1 MTENLPGAFVERMQ
15 ELLGEEAGLFL
26 ASYEDPPVRGLRL
39 NGLKGSL
46 QKLEETCREQFH
58 LEKVPWAEEGFY
70 IAGGEESG
78 EEEQN
83 REEEQSRE
91 KEQNGE
97 QEQSVEKEQN
107 RERGQSEKRGQNGEK
122 EQRCGQEKRV
132 ARRPGKH
139 PYHEAGL
146 YYLQEPSAM
155 AAVAL
160 LDPEPGE
167 RVLDLCAAP
176 GGKSTQIA
184 GRMGGRG
191 LLVSNEIHP
200 ARAKIL
206 SGNMERM
213 GVSGAVVMNEDP
225 EALAA
230 RFPCFFDKI
239 LIDAPCSGEGMFRKD
254 PEARKEW
261 SPEAVALC
269 AARQKKIL
277 GAGVQMLKPGGL
289 LVYSTCTFAP
299 EEDEGSVAYL
309 LEAHPEFTVEHR
321 SIVGFEDLGKGRP
334 GWAQE
339 GAEGKGLEDTYRVW
353 PHKARG
359 EGHYLA
365 ALRKAGEDRATE
377 REHAR
382 EGRAAECERGG
393 EGVSEDLLKDR
404 KTARRPA
411 EKARS
416 RGVSPDAGTE
426 RQKIDLLRSFC
437 REALLARP
445 WEQQPGRYLAFGEQ
459 LYYVPLD
466 MPDMDGIKV
475 LRPGLHLGTFKKKR
489 FEPAHA
495 LALYLKPEQAKR
507 QVDLPSLSREAERYL
522 RGETL
527 KIREQENG
535 WTLVTVDGY
544 SLGWGKAAGGTLK
557 NHYPKGLRLQG

>member
-1 MTENLPGAFVERMQ
+1 MAENLPRAFVERMQ

-70 IAGGEESG
+70 IAG
-78 EEEQN
+78 
-83 REEEQSRE
+83 EEEQS
-91 KEQNGE
+91 
-97 QEQSVEKEQN
+97 
-107 RERGQSEKRGQNGEK
+107 GEK
-122 EQRCGQEKRV
+122 EQRCGQEKRA

-160 LDPEPGE
+160 LGPEPGE

-176 GGKSTQIA
+176 GGKSSQIA

-277 GAGVQMLKPGGL
+277 GAGAQMLRPGGL

-321 SIVGFEDLGKGRP
+321 SIAGFEDLGKGRP

-339 GAEGKGLEDTYRVW
+339 GTEGKGLEDTYRVW
-353 PHKARG
+353 PHKAKG

-365 ALRKAGEDRATE
+365 ALRKAGED
-377 REHAR
+377 
-382 EGRAAECERGG
+382 
-393 EGVSEDLLKDR
+393 LLKDR
-404 KTARRPA
+404 KTAHRPA

-426 RQKIDLLRSFC
+426 RQKIDLFRSFC
-437 REALLARP
+437 RETLRTRP

-495 LALYLKPEQAKR
+495 LALYLRPEQAKR
-507 QVDLPSLSREAERYL
+507 QADLPSLSREAERYL